1 LDRETKSIAIK
12 ELSDEGQIE
21 AVISTF
27 GRDRD
32 GDVMTREA
40 FTGSAGK
47 SIPMVW
53 SHDWAKP
60 IGKGVVS
67 VSDGGAIFRGQFF
80 LDTHDGME
88 AYKTVK
94 AMDDLQEYSIG
105 FQIKDADSGHE
116 IEDGKRVYTRT
127 IKDIELF
134 EASPVLVGAAYNTG
148 TIAVK
153 SPKGQADLH
162 EQLKALHEQHESSC
176 ELGDACPLATKSEEP
191 DEDPDTEIE
200 GEEIAPVSLSPE
212 RAKAMSELE
221 AFLGYRPL
229 SAGKA

>member
-1 LDRETKSIAIK
+1 MSDSVEHKSVAIK
-12 ELSDEGQIE
+12 ALSQEGQIE

-40 FTGSAGK
+40 FANSNGK
-47 SIPMVW
+47 PIPMVW
-53 SHDWAKP
+53 SHQWDAP

-67 VSDGGAIFRGQFF
+67 VEDGGAVFRGQFF
-80 LDTHDGME
+80 LDTPRGED

-94 AMDDLQEYSIG
+94 AMGDLQEYSIG
-105 FQIKDADSGHE
+105 FRIKDADFGYE
-116 IEDGKRVYTRT
+116 EDDAGNRVYTRT

-153 SPKGQADLH
+153 SAKHQEDIH
-162 EQLKALHEQHESSC
+162 EQMKALHEQHEQSC
-176 ELGDACPLATKSEEP
+176 ELGDACPLSIKST
-191 DEDPDTEIE
+191 DPDPAAEE
-200 GEEIAPVSLSPE
+200 GELDALDVLNPE
-212 RAKAMSELE
+212 RAKALREME
-221 AFLGYRPL
+221 AALGYKPL
-229 SAGKA
+229 IADKA

>member
-1 LDRETKSIAIK
+1 MDRETKSIVIK
-12 ELSDEGQIE
+12 ELSAEGQIE

-60 IGKGVVS
+60 IGKGTVS

-148 TIAVK
+148 TLAVK
-153 SPKGQADLH
+153 NH
-162 EQLKALHEQHESSC
+162 EPTDIHAELKALQEQHDETCSD
-176 ELGDACPLATKSEEP
+176 EDCPLATKGEAHT
-191 DEDPDTEIE
+191 EDDRTKQ
-200 GEEIAPVSLSPE
+200 L
-212 RAKAMSELE
+212 KELE
-221 AFLGYRPL
+221 AVLGYRPL
-229 SAGKA
+229 IAGRTV